1 VTTLMMSQNAS
12 PGSCAWKRAAC
23 SADQPEPHSSLNG
36 PTSVSSGTIRTARK
50 ATSNRPEMRIRPA
63 VGRRR
68 FGRGTARKGRRICP
82 QAIAFSLRTRL
93 HRWRSCRD
101 FVTPG

>member
-1 VTTLMMSQNAS
+1 VTTLMMSQKAS

-23 SADQPEPHSSLNG
+23 SADQPEPHSSLKG

-50 ATSNRPEMRIRPA
+50 ATSNRPEIRIRPA

-68 FGRGTARKGRRICP
+68 LGRGTARKGRRI
-82 QAIAFSLRTRL
+82 AHRLLRSRYELGCIGTVYAATL
-93 HRWRSCRD
+93 
-101 FVTPG
+101 